1 MKSRF
6 TLLAV
11 AVVLTIA
18 IVWVSVFT
26 MDPFPPRRITIAT
39 GQPDGTY
46 DALGREYQRRLR
58 REGLTVELQRTA
70 GSVDNLNLL
79 GRGAVDVAFV
89 QAGIYRPAE
98 DPEQRVR
105 GMAAIY
111 REPLW
116 IFYRGESIGDGL
128 ASLAGRRIS
137 IGAPGSGTEAVV
149 RAIFEALG
157 LPAEGANVVRLTSAE
172 ARRALEQERLD
183 AAFFVAS
190 YVDVNVAAL
199 LHRPDVHLLGFT
211 RDVAFA
217 RNFRYLTPVRL
228 DQGLLDLKADLPRRD
243 VTLMAPAALLLCR
256 ESLHPRVVEQL
267 LTIARDV
274 HGSGSLIDPPG
285 RFPTREGVD
294 VPLHE
299 AADSFLTRGESL
311 LSRVLPY
318 WGLRWFL
325 HLRLILLPL
334 VAVWVPLFG
343 ILPWLLNWR
352 GDRVLQR
359 LYGQLRDAEA
369 EAASARSETALRE
382 VIGRIDALR
391 GHIETL
397 AQRLPLQRQ
406 RDLYHCRVHVSLV
419 LAEARERLAAMAP
432 PTPEARV

>member
-6 TLLAV
+6 TLWAI

-18 IVWVSVFT
+18 VVWVSLFT

-58 REGLTVELQRTA
+58 REGLAVALRRSA
-70 GSVDNLNLL
+70 GSVDNLELL
-79 GRGAVDVAFV
+79 ERGEADVAFV
-89 QAGIYRPAE
+89 QAGIYQPAA
-98 DPEQRVR
+98 DPEQRLR

-116 IFYRGESIGDGL
+116 VFYRGQPIGDGL
-128 ASLAGRRIS
+128 ASLASRRIS

-149 RAIFEALG
+149 RALFEALG
-157 LPAEGANVVRLTSAE
+157 LSATGANVVRLTSAE
-172 ARRALEQERLD
+172 ARRAIEEERLD

-190 YVDVNVAAL
+190 YADGNVIAL
-199 LHRPDVHLLGFT
+199 LHRPDVQLLGFT

-228 DQGLLDLKADLPRRD
+228 DQGLLDLKADLPRQD
-243 VTLMAPAALLLCR
+243 VTLMAPAALLVCR
-256 ESLHPRVVEQL
+256 ESLHPRVVEQV

-274 HGSGSLIDPPG
+274 HGPGSLIDPPR

-294 VPLHE
+294 IPLHE

-318 WGLRWFL
+318 WALRWFL
-325 HLRLILLPL
+325 QLRLLLLPL

-343 ILPWLLNWR
+343 AMPILLNWR
-352 GDRVLQR
+352 GNRVLQQ
-359 LYGQLRDAEA
+359 LYAALRDAEA
-369 EAASARSETALRE
+369 QAATANGEAALRDVIARIEALRA
-382 VIGRIDALR
+382 RIEA
-391 GHIETL
+391 L
-397 AQRLPLQRQ
+397 AQRLPLKHQ
-406 RDLYHCRVHVSLV
+406 RDLYHCRLHVSLV
-419 LAEARERLAAMAP
+419 LAEARERLTGMVQQP
-432 PTPEARV
+432 F